1 VYVSALNFGGVPL
14 RLLDMAR
21 LGEIRLDVSATVP
34 DEVERVLCEKFRWAP
49 ANAKQIRAEIER
61 FANVITPSESL
72 TVVKADPDDDR
83 IVECAA
89 AARSDYIVT
98 GDKHLLM
105 LRSYRGTRI
114 AKAAE
119 FLALSPGR

>member
-1 VYVSALNFGGVPL
+1 
-14 RLLDMAR
+14 
-21 LGEIRLDVSATVP
+21 
-34 DEVERVLCEKFRWAP
+34 VLCKKFRWAP
-49 ANAKQIRAEIER
+49 ADAKEIRAEIER

-72 TVVKADPDDDR
+72 TVVKADPDDDK

-105 LRSYRGTRI
+105 LGSYRGTRI

-119 FLALSPGR
+119 FLALYPGR